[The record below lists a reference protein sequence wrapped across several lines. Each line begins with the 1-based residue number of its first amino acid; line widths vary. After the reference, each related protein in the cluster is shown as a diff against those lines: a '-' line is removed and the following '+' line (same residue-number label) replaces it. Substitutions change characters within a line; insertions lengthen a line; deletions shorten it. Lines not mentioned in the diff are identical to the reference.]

1 MFWITGDENTN
12 IQVAMVFSSVDVLGG
27 EYIYF
32 QLSEDKKMIFKGV
45 ALKVQQC
52 LLLSDW

>member
-32 QLSEDKKMIFKGV
+32 QLSEDKKWS
-45 ALKVQQC
+45 LKEW
-52 LLLSDW
+52 LLRSSNAYY